1 MVFVCERQCLSQA
14 AMIHAGRAEV
24 TLWESEHDGDS
35 EGKGGAVGETWVGSA
50 CHPLPSSR
58 SFSPA
63 HSTLRA

>member
-1 MVFVCERQCLSQA
+1 
-14 AMIHAGRAEV
+14 MIHAGRAEV